1 MVRWL
6 AMVGLG
12 AVLQSSRGSSEDWN
26 VQSSLKAQVVEVKER
41 RGRSLIQVVNEAQ
54 NHVWECEKGT

>member
-54 NHVWECEKGT
+54 NHV

>member
-6 AMVGLG
+6 AMVGIG
-12 AVLQSSRGSSEDWN
+12 AVLQSSRGNSEDWN

-54 NHVWECEKGT
+54 NHV